1 MELFHQGLSDH
12 VIEVINLMCPHQET
26 QLLLVRVID
35 ARCLSNHGCA
45 QTSQDVPMW
54 DSPHL
59 SYSKDPMNR
68 GTISAKI
75 FADPWG
81 GHVGASLALM
91 AHQCGNPTSQGGI
104 FKAPVSL
111 FKGTGQKYLA
121 VFSIHIVFI
130 VFRMFWGTIIR
141 SKKWRRSLSTN
152 FSPSKSICSSLTCNF
167 IAPIPPKCTKLRFQ
181 GRS

>member
-45 QTSQDVPMW
+45 QHVPMW

-91 AHQCGNPTSQGGI
+91 AHQCRNPTSQGGI

-111 FKGTGQKYLA
+111 FKGTGQKYYN
-121 VFSIHIVFI
+121 SIHSIPDVLGNYNTVEKVKDIFI
-130 VFRMFWGTIIR
+130 YKFQSINIDLFISDLQFHCSHPTETHQASIPR
-141 SKKWRRSLSTN
+141 S
-152 FSPSKSICSSLTCNF
+152 
-167 IAPIPPKCTKLRFQ
+167 
-181 GRS
+181 